1 MFVRRWDNRL
11 LVSFPQKKNSKYF
24 AGMSESRKWALIK
37 YKYCTKTNIFF
48 VKFLGQFNITGAR
61 VSSAGYMISRSACRI
76 VSCVLCSA
84 LDKSMTHWIFSTI
97 TKSSKVE
104 NTNSHPTRPQHRY
117 QSTINSLSQLHVLHV
132 FYNWN
137 SASDLFNPW
146 SLIRTLVWY
155 KWTTLLRARDWE
167 NWLLARI

>member
-1 MFVRRWDNRL
+1 
-11 LVSFPQKKNSKYF
+11 
-24 AGMSESRKWALIK
+24 MSESRKWALIK

-48 VKFLGQFNITGAR
+48 LSNSSVHLILRGPASPVQVTWYRAHLAALCLVCCAQLLINQWRIGFLAQLQNPRRSKIQ
-61 VSSAGYMISRSACRI
+61 IS
-76 VSCVLCSA
+76 
-84 LDKSMTHWIFSTI
+84 
-97 TKSSKVE
+97 
-104 NTNSHPTRPQHRY
+104 TNSHPTRPQHRY